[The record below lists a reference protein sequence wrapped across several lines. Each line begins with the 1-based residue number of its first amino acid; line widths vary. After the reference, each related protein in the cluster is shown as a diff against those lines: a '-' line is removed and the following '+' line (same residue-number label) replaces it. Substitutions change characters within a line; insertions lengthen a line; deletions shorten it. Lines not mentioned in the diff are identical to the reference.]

1 MVSGIHSRHT
11 IRSEIA
17 KWRRNSWTEF
27 LWPRRRKAVITAATT
42 PLPITPMIRISPEKE
57 TVTFHL
63 VAQLAFFFCLP
74 ASTKSLPKGVSLVL
88 FWYFLLMQ
96 ENPRLSCILDS
107 TPWIPFF
114 RYRVPDFLSV
124 ELGFRIPIFSWWDFR
139 FLELYSGFVI
149 LLHEKFLQFDWL
161 RAVVFQPNLKNLHVK
176 KKMDFLFEC
185 QCI

>member
-1 MVSGIHSRHT
+1 
-11 IRSEIA
+11 
-17 KWRRNSWTEF
+17 
-27 LWPRRRKAVITAATT
+27 
-42 PLPITPMIRISPEKE
+42 
-57 TVTFHL
+57 
-63 VAQLAFFFCLP
+63 
-74 ASTKSLPKGVSLVL
+74 
-88 FWYFLLMQ
+88 MQ

-124 ELGFRIPIFSWWDFR
+124 ELGFRIPVFSWWDLR

-176 KKMDFLFEC
+176 KKKWTFYSSVNVFSTKVLVGDTIFTSPNGDGPPFLRGHPSHAMV
-185 QCI
+185 